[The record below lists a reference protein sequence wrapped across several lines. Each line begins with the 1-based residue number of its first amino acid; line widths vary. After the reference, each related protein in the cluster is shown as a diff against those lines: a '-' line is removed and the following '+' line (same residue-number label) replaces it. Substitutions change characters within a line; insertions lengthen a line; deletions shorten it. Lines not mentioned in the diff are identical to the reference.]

1 MNCQISKIGTFKVV
15 SFTKSSCYNP
25 KQMSFLTQ
33 AFAVITTREGSTI
46 YHVLTLFALEF
57 AFFIAVNHRRRAG
70 PASNATRLAI
80 AAGVSGLLRAI
91 LFGLG
96 TLGVSGL
103 FSAPALLAPLDRAIS
118 LATLLLLGWALVFR
132 EGNRWA
138 DLGLGAGLI
147 GIVIGYIAAG
157 IQWYDIGAIGTAYN
171 PYDTTWGL
179 AKVGVTLLGILGLL
193 IFRPAD
199 WGMALGLFLTLLAGG
214 VYHLLNP
221 IPTDNYP
228 AAERIAELSA
238 LPLLAVIYYRHSI
251 GMTALAAP
259 AQQGEAVA
267 EVAARPVVSLTPQAA
282 RALAAISAVDEDR
295 GDIVTRITQAVGR
308 TLLADVTLLFN
319 PPGPDG
325 SLACAGAFDLI
336 REMQLPGFNMP
347 AARATSLV
355 AAISRGRPLR
365 LRPPARQAELD
376 HIGLALGVNKSGPAL
391 FMPLADAER
400 SYGAIM
406 IFSAFSQKEWSN
418 SDQELLVSLAAP
430 IVATVIGRG
439 KTLEKVGDLQRQLA
453 DALRRVEAAQAETR
467 IAQEKAGEIAFELD
481 GVREQAKRS
490 RQQAESLSAIIK
502 AGAAVEGNEP
512 SERELAALQTS
523 YRRALEDLA
532 ALNQQL
538 ANTQLE
544 VKNLRDQLA
553 EAEEAQPVVIDHTD
567 ELIAL
572 NQQLAEAG
580 AEVTKLRGQLAEAHA
595 SQPAIIDR
603 TEELAALTRH
613 LAETR
618 LELEGLRARLAVA
631 QETKPAAEMP
641 DEEGAEEV
649 SLLTG
654 QLETAQGEIEHLQE
668 KLAMLESA
676 LARPSASGSPPQLA
690 VLVSLI
696 QDLRQPMSSI
706 LGYTDLLLGESVG
719 ILGALQRNFLER
731 IKASTER
738 MTTILDDL
746 IRVTA
751 IDTGTLT
758 LDQQNVQV
766 AEVIEDAFTSVG
778 AQFREKGISLRMD
791 IADDLPTVEAD
802 HDAIHQIISRLLANA
817 CAASQ
822 PSTEVVVTAGTQSD
836 DYLLI
841 SVRDTGGGIQ
851 PTDQGRVFARTYRAD
866 RPLIEGVGDTGVGLS
881 VAKAL
886 TEAQGG
892 RIWVE
897 SEPSKGSVFSVLL
910 PTSINGHTGERV

>member
-1 MNCQISKIGTFKVV
+1 
-15 SFTKSSCYNP
+15 
-25 KQMSFLTQ
+25 MSFLTQ
-33 AFAVITTREGSTI
+33 AFAAVTTFPGSGI
-46 YHVLTLFALEF
+46 YHIVALFALEA
-57 AFFIAVNHRRRAG
+57 AFGIALGHRRWQG
-70 PASNATRLAI
+70 PASHSTRLAT
-80 AAGVSGLLRAI
+80 AAGLSGLGQGVLLA
-91 LFGLG
+91 LG
-96 TLGVSGL
+96 TLATSGL

-132 EGNRWA
+132 KGNRWVDVA
-138 DLGLGAGLI
+138 LGVSLI
-147 GIVIGYIAAG
+147 AVLIAYIAAG
-157 IQWYDIGAIGTAYN
+157 ISWYDQGAIGEFYN
-171 PYDTTWGL
+171 PYDTAWEL
-179 AKVGVTLLGILGLL
+179 AKLGVILLSILGLFL
-193 IFRPAD
+193 LRPPD
-199 WGMALGLFLTLLAGG
+199 WGTALGLFLILLAG
-214 VYHLLNP
+214 VAYHLLNFV
-221 IPTDNYP
+221 PTDNYP

-238 LPLLAVIYYRHSI
+238 FPLLVVIAYQNVFNSLR
-251 GMTALAAP
+251 AAAPQAAEAAP
-259 AQQGEAVA
+259 AM
-267 EVAARPVVSLTPQAA
+267 AAKPVVSLTPQAA
-282 RALAAISAVDEDR
+282 SALAAISAVDEDR
-295 GDIVTRITQAVGR
+295 ADIVARITQAVGR

-336 REMQLPGFNMP
+336 RETQLPGFNMP

-376 HIGLALGVNKSGPAL
+376 QIGLALGLNKSGPAL
-391 FMPLADAER
+391 MMPLADAER

-406 IFSAFSQKEWSN
+406 IFSAFSQKEWTN
-418 SDQELLVSLAAP
+418 DDQELLVALAAP

-439 KTLEKVGDLQRQLA
+439 KTVEKVGDLQRQLA
-453 DALRRVEAAQAETR
+453 DAIRRVEAAQAETR
-467 IAQEKAGEIAFELD
+467 IAQEKAEEIAFELD

-502 AGAAVEGNEP
+502 AGAAVQATEP
-512 SERELAALQTS
+512 SERELAELAALQTS

-544 VKNLRDQLA
+544 VKNLRGQLA
-553 EAEEAQPVVIDHTD
+553 EAEEAQPVVVDHAD

-572 NQQLAEAG
+572 NRQLAEAG
-580 AEVTKLRGQLAEAHA
+580 AEAARLRGQLAEARA
-595 SQPAIIDR
+595 PQPVIVDR
-603 TEELAALTRH
+603 TEELAALIRQ

-618 LELEGLRARLAVA
+618 LELEGLRARLALDSTNRGLAVA
-631 QETKPAAEMP
+631 QETKLAVETP
-641 DEEGAEEV
+641 DEDEAEDV

-668 KLAMLESA
+668 KLALLESA
-676 LARPSASGSPPQLA
+676 LARPSASSPPPQLA

-758 LDQQNVQV
+758 LDQQSVQV
-766 AEVIEDAFTSVG
+766 AEVIDDAFTSVG

-791 IADDLPTVEAD
+791 IADDLPMVEAD
-802 HDAIHQIISRLLANA
+802 HDAIYQIVSRLLSNA
-817 CAASQ
+817 CAASA
-822 PSTEVVVTAGTQSD
+822 PSSEVVVTAGTQAD
-836 DYLLI
+836 DYLII
-841 SVRDTGGGIQ
+841 SVRDAGGGIR
-851 PTDQGRVFARTYRAD
+851 PTDQARVFARAYRAD
-866 RPLIEGVGDTGVGLS
+866 RPLIEGIGDTGVGLS

-897 SEPSKGSVFSVLL
+897 SEVGKGSVFSVLL
-910 PTSINGHTGERV
+910 PTSVNGHADERV

>member
-1 MNCQISKIGTFKVV
+1 
-15 SFTKSSCYNP
+15 
-25 KQMSFLTQ
+25 MSFLTQ
-33 AFAVITTREGSTI
+33 AFAAVTTFPGSGI
-46 YHVLTLFALEF
+46 YHIVALFALEA
-57 AFFIAVNHRRRAG
+57 AFGIALGHRRWQG
-70 PASNATRLAI
+70 PASHSMRLAI
-80 AAGVSGLLRAI
+80 AAGLSGLGQGI
-91 LFGLG
+91 LLALG
-96 TLGVSGL
+96 TLATSGL

-138 DLGLGAGLI
+138 DIALGAGLI
-147 GIVIGYIAAG
+147 AVLIAYIAAG
-157 IQWYDIGAIGTAYN
+157 IQWYEIGATGVFYN
-171 PYDTTWGL
+171 PHDTAWEL
-179 AKVGVTLLGILGLL
+179 AKLGVILFSILGLFL
-193 IFRPAD
+193 LRPPD
-199 WGMALGLFLTLLAGG
+199 WGTALGLFLILLVG
-214 VYHLLNP
+214 VAYHLLNFV
-221 IPTDNYP
+221 PTDNYP

-238 LPLLAVIYYRHSI
+238 FPLLVVIAYQNVFNSLR
-251 GMTALAAP
+251 AAAP
-259 AQQGEAVA
+259 QTPEAA
-267 EVAARPVVSLTPQAA
+267 PTMAAKPVVSLTPQAA
-282 RALAAISAVDEDR
+282 SALAAISAVDEDR
-295 GDIVTRITQAVGR
+295 ADIVARITQAVGR

-336 REMQLPGFNMP
+336 RETQLPGFNMP

-376 HIGLALGVNKSGPAL
+376 QIGLALGLNKSGPAL
-391 FMPLADAER
+391 MMPLADAER

-418 SDQELLVSLAAP
+418 DDQELLVSLAAP

-439 KTLEKVGDLQRQLA
+439 KTVEKVGDLQRQLA
-453 DALRRVEAAQAETR
+453 DAIRRVEAAQAETR
-467 IAQEKAGEIAFELD
+467 IAQEKAEEIAFELD

-502 AGAAVEGNEP
+502 AGAAVQAGEP
-512 SERELAALQTS
+512 SERELAELAALQTS

-544 VKNLRDQLA
+544 VKNLRGQLA
-553 EAEEAQPVVIDHTD
+553 EAEEARPVVVDHTD
-567 ELIAL
+567 ELITL
-572 NQQLAEAG
+572 NRQLAEAG
-580 AEVTKLRGQLAEAHA
+580 AEATKLRGQLAEARA
-595 SQPAIIDR
+595 SQPTIIDR
-603 TEELAALTRH
+603 TEELAALTRQ

-618 LELEGLRARLAVA
+618 LELESLRARLAVA
-631 QETKPAAEMP
+631 QETKPAVATP
-641 DEEGAEEV
+641 DEGEAEEV

-654 QLETAQGEIEHLQE
+654 QLETAQVEIERLQE
-668 KLAMLESA
+668 KLALLESA
-676 LARPSASGSPPQLA
+676 LARPSASNPPPQLA

-758 LDQQNVQV
+758 LDQQSVQV
-766 AEVIEDAFTSVG
+766 AEVIDDAFTSVG

-791 IADDLPTVEAD
+791 IADDLPLVEAD
-802 HDAIHQIISRLLANA
+802 HDAIYQIVSRLLSNA
-817 CAASQ
+817 CAASA
-822 PSTEVVVTAGTQSD
+822 PSSEVVVTAGTQAD
-836 DYLLI
+836 DYLII
-841 SVRDTGGGIQ
+841 SVRDAGGGIR
-851 PTDQGRVFARTYRAD
+851 PADQARVFARAYRAD
-866 RPLIEGVGDTGVGLS
+866 RPLIEGIGDTGVGLS

-897 SEPSKGSVFSVLL
+897 SEVGKGSVFSVLL
-910 PTSINGHTGERV
+910 PTSVNGHADERV